1 MLSIT
6 TTIILDKRKSHDSQ
20 NSNIIA
26 VTINRR
32 SSIIISDLVES
43 PLKDKRVAEPTF
55 PSDKPLIKGLS
66 RELLNDQA
74 NAPAHKSNDDAV
86 IQQSECS
93 WVNRTKSEPPY
104 FLTALVLLRIFKESE
119 KRANL
124 TTREMKQ
131 WLEYLRYS
139 GVEHVYVYD
148 AFVTEDESQKDELEP
163 FFKDNFITYVD
174 WHEHNPHTL
183 PMKTEGYQDC
193 LDRFGSESTWQTA
206 IDIDEY
212 PFSPTDME
220 PGFLARFV
228 KCYAEKNP
236 EVSEICMQNF
246 LFLGKPISKSE
257 RELLF
262 ERLWRRDPKPSNKLV
277 KPIYKPGNVRAAI
290 HHNRILRGKSRNA
303 PVDELRMNHYWGARL
318 QNWGDD
324 TPEILARTIED
335 LSMEKIVKAFKKC
348 EKYLRPYL

>member
-1 MLSIT
+1 MFSVT
-6 TTIILDKRKSHDSQ
+6 STIVLDKRRSNDRQ
-20 NSNIIA
+20 NIPA
-26 VTINRR
+26 TR
-32 SSIIISDLVES
+32 SSIIFSNLLEGQVD
-43 PLKDKRVAEPTF
+43 DQHVAEPTLQ
-55 PSDKPLIKGLS
+55 SNQPLIRDLS
-66 RELLNDQA
+66 QELQLNGQA
-74 NAPAHKSNDDAV
+74 DTPHKIMSNYDTIIKQND
-86 IQQSECS
+86 CS
-93 WVNRTKSEPPY
+93 WVNRTKNEPPY

-139 GVEHVYVYD
+139 GVEHVYLYD
-148 AFVTEDESQKDELEP
+148 AFVTEDESQKDELEL
-163 FFKDNFITYVD
+163 FFRDKFITYVD

-193 LDRFGSESTWQTA
+193 LDRFGSETMWQTA

-212 PFSPTDME
+212 PFSPADME

-228 KCYAEKNP
+228 KSYAERNP

-246 LFLGKPISKSE
+246 LFLGKPISKRE

-262 ERLWRRDPKPSNKLV
+262 ERLWRRDPGPSNKLV
-277 KPIYKPGNVRAAI
+277 KPIYKPGNVKAAI
-290 HHNRILRGKSRNA
+290 HHNRILRGKSRDA
-303 PVDELRMNHYWGARL
+303 PINDLRMNHYWGARL

-335 LSMEKIVKAFKKC
+335 RSMEKIVVEFKMC
-348 EKYLRPYL
+348 EKYVRPYLR